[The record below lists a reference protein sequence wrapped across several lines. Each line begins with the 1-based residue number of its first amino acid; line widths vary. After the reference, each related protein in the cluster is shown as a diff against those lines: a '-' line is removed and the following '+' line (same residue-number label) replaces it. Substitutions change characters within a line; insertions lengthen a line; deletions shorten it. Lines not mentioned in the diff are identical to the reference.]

1 MVAQT
6 HKPSPPAERVLV
18 LSRDF
23 DAPRELVFQAWSS
36 PEHLAHWFGPKDFTL
51 PFCEVDFRVGGR
63 YRLCMRSPDGK
74 DYWVHGVYR
83 EILEPERLA
92 FTWERD
98 GEDDPHAGHTL
109 VTIALEARGAR
120 KTRLTLHQATFGSE
134 EIRDGHAHGWGEAF
148 ARLNEYVEELR
159 IERTG
164 S

>member
-1 MVAQT
+1 MQQT
-6 HKPSPPAERVLV
+6 ATSIQPIGLVIERLIEAPPS
-18 LSRDF
+18 
-23 DAPRELVFQAWSS
+23 LVFKVWTT
-36 PEHLAHWFGPKDFTL
+36 PEHLARWFGPKDFTL

-109 VTIALEARGAR
+109 VTITLEARGAR